1 MPHDTSLNTNKKL
14 QVQDIFIVFHRIK
27 KDMYVLYYSV
37 LKLRPF
43 YYSHIVI
50 VIIQP
55 RCWLSELERT
65 SLKVTVVVFQ
75 FECF

>member
-1 MPHDTSLNTNKKL
+1 
-14 QVQDIFIVFHRIK
+14 
-27 KDMYVLYYSV
+27 MYVLYYSV

-43 YYSHIVI
+43 YCSHIVI

-55 RCWLSELERT
+55 RCWLSELGRT